1 MSLDIAPL
9 PVEGTEDIA
18 LPSRDVFCF
27 HSNAAMPG
35 FGISVY
41 LFELSVNCTSLRQS
55 GKRTQDIGLL
65 ATCAE
70 KGREDSLQHSLATY
84 RRRLSRTLAAWR
96 MTALI
101 ATTTDTMTTRI
112 TSRAAIMEPK
122 NRAAST
128 SPITADAINSA
139 ASPALSCQN
148 RRGGGERISCASGFR
163 SGDRMIWKRVMVA
176 PLPAYSRQ
184 LPFCSSLRPGESG
197 SAAQASPDEY
207 FKAIIAPIA
216 VPLPWRGVRVFAR
229 ASQMRK
235 SRLLTTVQVFPTR
248 QTVQL
253 RNGVP

>member
-1 MSLDIAPL
+1 MILVISPL
-9 PVEGTEDIA
+9 PFEGTEDFA

-55 GKRTQDIGLL
+55 GKRTQGIGLL

-101 ATTTDTMTTRI
+101 AATTDTMSTRI
-112 TSRAAIMEPK
+112 TSREAITEPK

-128 SPITADAINSA
+128 SPITDAINSA
-139 ASPALSCQN
+139 ASPALRPPKPTQW
-148 RRGGGERISCASGFR
+148 RRQDFVSVGSSTT
-163 SGDRMIWKRVMVA
+163 SPSLSVTTWMW
-176 PLPAYSRQ
+176 
-184 LPFCSSLRPGESG
+184 FCT
-197 SAAQASPDEY
+197 
-207 FKAIIAPIA
+207 
-216 VPLPWRGVRVFAR
+216 
-229 ASQMRK
+229 M
-235 SRLLTTVQVFPTR
+235 
-248 QTVQL
+248 
-253 RNGVP
+253 